1 VHAKTV
7 MILAAG
13 RGERMRPLTDSLP
26 KPLLTVGGKPVVVW
40 QLERLA
46 RAGFRRAV
54 INHAHLGEM
63 IEAALGDGSC
73 WGLELSYSAEPEA
86 LESAGGIRQALPLI
100 ASESFAVVNADVYTD
115 YDYRLLSAR
124 LEAMQAPGG
133 VLAHLVLVDNPAH
146 HPVGD
151 FYFKTGR
158 PVDRGSRRLTYSGI
172 GAYRIELFERLTPGA
187 KHRLAPLI
195 SEAIASG
202 RASAEHH
209 RGVWFDVGTPQR
221 LAQLDAMLT
230 EKQE

>member
-1 VHAKTV
+1 

-26 KPLLTVGGKPVVVW
+26 KPLLSVGGKAVVVW

-46 RAGFRRAV
+46 RAGFQRAV
-54 INHAHLGEM
+54 INHAHLGAM
-63 IEAALGDGSC
+63 IEAALGDGSR

-100 ASESFAVVNADVYTD
+100 GSESFAVVNADVYTD
-115 YDYRLLSAR
+115 YDCHLLAAR
-124 LEAMQAPGG
+124 VDAMRAHAGI
-133 VLAHLVLVDNPAH
+133 LAHLVLVDNPSH
-146 HPVGD
+146 HPGGD
-151 FYFKTGR
+151 FFFQEGR
-158 PVDRGSRRLTYSGI
+158 PVDCGKRRLTFSGI
-172 GAYRIELFERLTPGA
+172 GAYRVELFDALVPGK

-195 SEAIASG
+195 GAAIASG

-209 RGVWFDVGTPQR
+209 RGLWVDVGTPQR

-230 EKQE
+230 EKQG

>member
-1 VHAKTV
+1 

-26 KPLLTVGGKPVVVW
+26 KPLLNVGGKPVVVW

-63 IEAALGDGSC
+63 IETALGDGSR

-100 ASESFAVVNADVYTD
+100 DSKSFAVVNADVYTD
-115 YDYRLLSAR
+115 YDYRLLAAR
-124 LEAMQAPGG
+124 VEAMRAHAG
-133 VLAHLVLVDNPAH
+133 VLAHLVLVDNPGH
-146 HPVGD
+146 HPDGD
-151 FYFKTGR
+151 FFFEAGR
-158 PVDRGSRRLTYSGI
+158 PVDHGSRRLTFSGI
-172 GAYRIELFERLTPGA
+172 GAYRIELFERLVPGV
-187 KHRLAPLI
+187 KNRLAPLI
-195 SEAIASG
+195 NESIAAG

-209 RGVWFDVGTPQR
+209 RGLWFDVGTPQR
-221 LAQLDAMLT
+221 LAQLDSMLT
-230 EKQE
+230 EKQG

>member
-1 VHAKTV
+1 

-26 KPLLTVGGKPVVVW
+26 KPLLRVGGKPVVVW

-63 IEAALGDGSC
+63 IEAALGDGSR
-73 WGLELSYSAEPEA
+73 WGLELSYSAEPDA

-100 ASESFAVVNADVYTD
+100 GADSFAVVNADVYTD
-115 YDYRLLSAR
+115 YDYRHLSGR
-124 LEAMQAPGG
+124 LEVMQAQTG
-133 VLAHLVLVDNPAH
+133 VLAHLVLVDNPPH
-146 HPVGD
+146 HPGGD
-151 FYFKTGR
+151 FYFEGGQPAGR
-158 PVDRGSRRLTYSGI
+158 GTRRLTYSGI
-172 GAYRIELFERLTPGA
+172 GAYRRELFERLVAGA

-195 SEAIASG
+195 TEAIASG
-202 RASAEHH
+202 RATGEHH

-230 EKQE
+230 EKQG